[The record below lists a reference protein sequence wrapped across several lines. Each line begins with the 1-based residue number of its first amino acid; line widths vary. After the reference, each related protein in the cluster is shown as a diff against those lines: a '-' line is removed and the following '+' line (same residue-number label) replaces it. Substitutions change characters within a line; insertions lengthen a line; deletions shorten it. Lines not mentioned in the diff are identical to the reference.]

1 MAALN
6 TLEQRSILQSLI
18 GFFIISLKF
27 WIYLGV
33 RTCVFLCFVGIVR
46 VRVYYVDFFVFVCFF
61 LRHWWVSQVLTRRQS
76 PNFTPPLTKYNL
88 RGSGL
93 NVVQPPYNS
102 LLMHNSYLYMIPH
115 IFHRLPNVAKSST
128 TLTKF
133 CARLNS
139 DKFTVCQYMNCT

>member
-1 MAALN
+1 MD
-6 TLEQRSILQSLI
+6 TLEQRRILQSLI
-18 GFFIISLKF
+18 GFFIITLKF
-27 WIYLGV
+27 WVYLGI
-33 RTCVFLCFVGIVR
+33 RTSELFLCFVGIVR
-46 VRVYYVDFFVFVCFF
+46 VRVYYVDFFVFVCFV
-61 LRHWWVSQVLTRRQS
+61 LRHWWVSQVLTPRQS

-93 NVVQPPYNS
+93 NVVQPPYNI

-115 IFHRLPNVAKSST
+115 IFHRLPDVAKSST
-128 TLTKF
+128 TLTEF